1 MGRTLYKKHQHY
13 MQAEVLEYTNTEINK
28 LQRIENSL
36 FRTIF
41 GARKYTPN
49 ATYKGEMKTKYEKQK
64 T

>member
-1 MGRTLYKKHQHY
+1 

-49 ATYKGEMKTKYEKQK
+49 ATYKGEMKTKYEKK
-64 T
+64 KNIK